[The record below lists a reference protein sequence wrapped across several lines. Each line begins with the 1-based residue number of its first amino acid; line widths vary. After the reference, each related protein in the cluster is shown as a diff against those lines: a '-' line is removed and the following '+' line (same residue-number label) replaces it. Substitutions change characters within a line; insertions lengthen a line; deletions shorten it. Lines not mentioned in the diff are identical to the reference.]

1 MSNVVDILVRARDQT
16 KGATDSASANVGS
29 FGEKMKRAN
38 QVAVGASLA
47 IGAGLLKVG
56 ADSIAVSRRMG
67 ELDAKSSAVFEGS
80 LGSVEAWAEKNKKA
94 FGTSAREVTGLAANF
109 ADLLKPMGFTAE
121 QAAGMSTDVLDLSGA
136 LSKWSGG
143 TKSAAEVAEIL
154 SAAMLGEREQLKG
167 LGISISAADVQARLA
182 KNGQEELTG
191 AALEQAEAIA
201 TQQLIMEK
209 STDAQ
214 AAWAEGGRDAA
225 TAEGAFKSALAET
238 QETVAGQLT
247 PAIEKGTE
255 ILAQFSGWAQENQGT
270 VMALGISLV
279 SLAGAVL
286 AVNAAVKVWRAG
298 VVAYTAVQWALNAA
312 MTANPIGL
320 VIVAI
325 GALVAAFV
333 LLWNKSAAFRNFW
346 IRIWNGIKSTAV
358 SAKNVVVRAWNG
370 ALDFFRSVPGK
381 IGRFFSGV
389 GDMISRPFVS
399 AFNWIRNLWN
409 QTVGGF
415 GFTIPSFIPV
425 VGGQS
430 FRIPHMAHGGI
441 GGGLAMVGEHGRE
454 LVAAATRLVGDSQR
468 NHRVHAVS
476 REWGQPDQPAL
487 QLPAL
492 CRRSG

>member
-1 MSNVVDILVRARDQT
+1 
-16 KGATDSASANVGS
+16 
-29 FGEKMKRAN
+29 
-38 QVAVGASLA
+38 
-47 IGAGLLKVG
+47 
-56 ADSIAVSRRMG
+56 
-67 ELDAKSSAVFEGS
+67 
-80 LGSVEAWAEKNKKA
+80 
-94 FGTSAREVTGLAANF
+94 
-109 ADLLKPMGFTAE
+109 
-121 QAAGMSTDVLDLSGA
+121 
-136 LSKWSGG
+136 
-143 TKSAAEVAEIL
+143 
-154 SAAMLGEREQLKG
+154 
-167 LGISISAADVQARLA
+167 
-182 KNGQEELTG
+182 
-191 AALEQAEAIA
+191 
-201 TQQLIMEK
+201 
-209 STDAQ
+209 
-214 AAWAEGGRDAA
+214 
-225 TAEGAFKSALAET
+225 
-238 QETVAGQLT
+238 
-247 PAIEKGTE
+247 
-255 ILAQFSGWAQENQGT
+255 
-270 VMALGISLV
+270 MALGISLV

-430 FRIPHMAHGGI
+430 FRIPHMAAGGI

-454 LVAAATRLVGDSQR
+454 LVRLPQGSTVIPNGTTEAMMARGSGGSPINLHFSFPHYVGGQAELKQVIREIVRDLGGNVQR
-468 NHRVHAVS
+468 AL
-476 REWGQPDQPAL
+476 GQA
-487 QLPAL
+487 
-492 CRRSG
+492 S